1 MRLPDDRFRRLAR
14 RIGLSALTAAALG
27 GCAGDYD
34 EAASLASVPAV
45 AGPAADYPVV
55 VGEPYRVGNTLYTPA
70 DTLNYDEVG
79 HVADDVGTGVS
90 GAHRTL
96 PLPSYAEVTSLE
108 TGRTILVRLERRGP
122 MTGDAL
128 VGLSP
133 AALAE
138 LGATSGTAVR
148 LRRVNP
154 PEDERAMLRSG
165 QAAPQRMETPESLL
179 AVLRRKL
186 PPAGSAQLAAGP
198 SPIPAVEVAPSA
210 AAREL
215 PPATAPAPAPADA
228 RPPLP
233 APALP
238 PLRGPAA
245 APAQTSGQPVVVASL
260 PPQQL
265 AQPVQTAPRA
275 APPPQV
281 QARPAAEGAWVVQIA
296 ALSSFERAQRVA
308 GAIGG
313 HVEQSGS
320 LYRIRTGPFAT
331 RGQAEA
337 SLAKVRAAGYSEA
350 RIFTNG

>member
-1 MRLPDDRFRRLAR
+1 MRLPDDRFRRLVR

-154 PEDERAMLRSG
+154 PEDVRAMLRSG

-186 PPAGSAQLAAGP
+186 PPAGAARLAAGP
-198 SPIPAVEVAPSA
+198 SPSPAVVVAPCA

-215 PPATAPAPAPADA
+215 PPIAAPAPADVRRA
-228 RPPLP
+228 LP

-238 PLRGPAA
+238 PLRGQAA